1 MSDFS
6 QELIDQLC
14 LAIEEKVE
22 KNLDVIIQKK
32 VEAEVEKQVE
42 KVMKKLREELQPRA
56 RGHTLSKRERSCSQ
70 TGGAGRN
77 PRGWAVGL
85 GLVQIL

>member
-1 MSDFS
+1 MSTPPKLQMSDFS

-42 KVMKKLREELQPRA
+42 KVMKKLREELQPRDVLTEA
-56 RGHTLSKRERSCSQ
+56 L
-70 TGGAGRN
+70 GALYAFIMRTSS
-77 PRGWAVGL
+77 RAHAK
-85 GLVQIL
+85 QA

>member
-42 KVMKKLREELQPRA
+42 KVMKKLREELQPRGECYA
-56 RGHTLSKRERSCSQ
+56 DALRWCYL
-70 TGGAGRN
+70 
-77 PRGWAVGL
+77 GWGS
-85 GLVQIL
+85 G